1 MGLTFEEMC
10 KEYLLYHIDPL
21 PIELNQ
27 ISRWSDVRTDHQT
40 KKQVQIDIVGTPTD
54 GYEYIIGSCKYRN
67 EKIRLDEL
75 VTLVTLENMY

>member
-1 MGLTFEEMC
+1 MEFTFEEMC
-10 KEYLLYHIDPL
+10 KEYLLYCIDPL

-27 ISRWSDVRTDHQT
+27 ISRWSRTDHQT
-40 KKQVQIDIVGTPTD
+40 KKQVQIDIVGMPTD
-54 GYEYIIGSCKYRN
+54 GYEYIICSCKYRN

>member
-1 MGLTFEEMC
+1 MEFTFEEMC
-10 KEYLLYHIDPL
+10 KEYLLYYIDPL

-27 ISRWSDVRTDHQT
+27 ISRWSGTDHQT
-40 KKQVQIDIVGTPTD
+40 KKQVQIDIVSTPTD
-54 GYEYIIGSCKYRN
+54 GYEYIIGFCKYRN

>member
-1 MGLTFEEMC
+1 MEFTFEEMC
-10 KEYLLYHIDPL
+10 KEYLLYYIDPL

-27 ISRWSDVRTDHQT
+27 ISRWSSTDHQT
-40 KKQVQIDIVGTPTD
+40 KKQVQIDIVGMPTD
-54 GYEYIIGSCKYRN
+54 GYEYIICSCKYRN